1 MERVYAFTD
10 ESGAFGWDL
19 DNPSVSTIF
28 VITAIIVKESE
39 LDSLRAAVEQIRA
52 KYFQT
57 GEMKSSKIGSNHIRR
72 KKILAEL
79 VKLPFSILS
88 VIVDKRLLEAK
99 GEGFKY
105 KDPFYKFL
113 NNIVHKELRRAFT
126 KITIVADE
134 LCGNEYMKSFSQYV
148 KKKQDIPNLLCEADF
163 LFENSKNDVLIQLAD
178 LISGTLF
185 VEYDEHKKRNDT
197 PSFHKMFDKKSRIEW
212 YPKTIDKYVLENSA
226 IATEYDKE
234 IASICLK
241 QAIDYINI
249 HDKDMD
255 EDTIAQIIV
264 LKYLLFRFMNNDT
277 REYIP
282 THELKKQLSF
292 LKSGTMSTQ
301 TFRIK
306 IIGKLRDKGVI
317 ISGSSSKKGDKIP
330 AKYEEVIDFINH
342 GTTIIMPMLERIKKC
357 RDLIKLGTN
366 NEVDLF
372 DKTEYASLKR
382 YFEM

>member
-1 MERVYAFTD
+1 M
-10 ESGAFGWDL
+10 
-19 DNPSVSTIF
+19 
-28 VITAIIVKESE
+28 
-39 LDSLRAAVEQIRA
+39 
-52 KYFQT
+52 
-57 GEMKSSKIGSNHIRR
+57 
-72 KKILAEL
+72 
-79 VKLPFSILS
+79 
-88 VIVDKRLLEAK
+88 
-99 GEGFKY
+99 
-105 KDPFYKFL
+105 
-113 NNIVHKELRRAFT
+113 
-126 KITIVADE
+126 
-134 LCGNEYMKSFSQYV
+134 
-148 KKKQDIPNLLCEADF
+148 
-163 LFENSKNDVLIQLAD
+163 
-178 LISGTLF
+178 
-185 VEYDEHKKRNDT
+185 
-197 PSFHKMFDKKSRIEW
+197 
-212 YPKTIDKYVLENSA
+212 LENSA

-317 ISGSSSKKGDKIP
+317 ISGSSSKKGYKIP